1 MAKAATL
8 RAMKRQRT
16 VRLGKLLS
24 KAYYLKRRK
33 RDNEMYNLICNEMV
47 SLGGVY
53 VKFLQGVL
61 LNGAIMNR
69 WTNPNRMKIFEN
81 LDSEPLDI
89 VQILRHELPPAK
101 LADITL
107 IQPEPFAA
115 GSFGQV
121 YFGQHKN
128 GRQIIVKVL
137 RPQVREL
144 LRHDLRLLGLF
155 TKRFAAGEYKNI
167 SVNLD
172 QAIKE
177 FREATLRETDY
188 VEEAN
193 FAHELFEVYKNHPH
207 LIIPETYLD
216 LSTAHIIVQDYI
228 GGISA
233 VDLLKLKERGEDPK
247 QYVFDHLGSDL
258 DQQLTMFGIESLL
271 GVFNLPRI
279 QGDPHPGNIRFLPD
293 NKVGMIDFGI
303 SATTPRNK
311 AAFFGILDQ
320 WSQLYKE
327 GDNFVGLFEQFMR
340 FFMNDLYKALKKVST
355 FKSTTP
361 IAIDPTLP
369 ATEESSLTKELGKV
383 MQDILKTTLGTTD
396 MRSIVEDGRVMQ
408 IFNNMVNK
416 DNRFGLV
423 MHIES
428 SEILRAAQTYMT
440 LVDSLGRRK
449 AVLPQVFSTVVAQVE
464 QTHPDVRTLGDE
476 PISTT
481 RALETINGWLERVAM
496 RDPILFDKLL
506 RRIKL
511 SNTKV
516 VKPKVVKVRRV
527 RKLTTKEPDA

>member
-24 KAYYLKRRK
+24 KAYYLKKRK

-47 SLGGVY
+47 DLGGVY

-61 LNGAIMNR
+61 LNGAIMKR
-69 WTNPNRMKIFEN
+69 WTNPNRLKIFEN
-81 LDSEPLDI
+81 LDTEPLDV
-89 VQILRHELPPAK
+89 VQILRHELSPAK
-101 LADITL
+101 LAEIAL

-155 TKRFAAGEYKNI
+155 AKRFAAGEYKNI

-172 QAIKE
+172 QAVKE

-188 VEEAN
+188 IEEAN
-193 FAHELFEVYKNHPH
+193 FAHELFEVYKNHPR
-207 LIIPETYLD
+207 LVIPETYLE
-216 LSTAHIIVQDYI
+216 LSTAHIIVQDYV

-247 QYVFDHLGSDL
+247 KYVFDHLGSDL
-258 DQQLTMFGIESLL
+258 DQQLMTFGIESLL

-293 NKVGMIDFGI
+293 NKIGMIDFGI
-303 SATTPRNK
+303 SATTPHNK
-311 AAFFGILDQ
+311 AAFFGVIDQ
-320 WSQLYKE
+320 WNQLYKN

-340 FFMNDLYKALKKVST
+340 FFMNDLYKALKKISS
-355 FKSTTP
+355 FKASEP
-361 IAIDPTLP
+361 MIVDATLP
-369 ATEESSLTKELGKV
+369 SPEERNLTKELGRV
-383 MQDILKTTLGTTD
+383 MQEILKTTLGNTD

-416 DNRFGLV
+416 GNRFGLV
-423 MHIES
+423 MRIES

-449 AVLPQVFSTVVAQVE
+449 AVLPHVFSTVVETVE
-464 QTHPDVRTLGDE
+464 QTHPDIRTLGDE

-481 RALETINGWLERVAM
+481 RALETINHWLERVAM
-496 RDPILFDKLL
+496 RDPALFDKLL

-516 VKPKVVKVRRV
+516 IKPKVPKIRRAAKV
-527 RKLTTKEPDA
+527 TTKEPNA